1 MLGSWPARSPRYRPG
16 QCRVLAQDRHLQVAD
31 RRARIDA
38 KVRGQDFAQPPGGG
52 QRLGLAPSSVQ
63 RQHQLAVQ
71 LLVVGRTGD
80 QLLKLP
86 NQIGTLA
93 LRDPGPE

>member
-1 MLGSWPARSPRYRPG
+1 LAAGPVGALPRYRPG
-16 QCRVLAQDRHLQVAD
+16 QYRVLAQDRRLQIAD

-38 KVRGQDFAQPPGGG
+38 KVRGQDFAQPPGDG
-52 QRLGLAPSSVQ
+52 QCLGLAPGSVQ
-63 RQHQLAVQ
+63 HQHQLAVQ
-71 LLVVGRTGD
+71 LLVVGRTGE
-80 QLLKLP
+80 QVLKLP